1 MGRVCGTLLARRTHV
16 RADHLER
23 RRPGRRVVISVPFV
37 GATDLVFVASVRAPR
52 SRAPRQPTIRR
63 WARVFSRCGLLVAN
77 VAAPAAI
84 VLASSGLAR
93 LNPLAP
99 PAADPA
105 PIVVIAQSV
114 ERSTLVARHPLDTV
128 TTPDPPQLTSHV
140 VAPGETLLSIAAKA
154 GIAPQTLAY
163 DNGIVDSAQ
172 LKVGQSLVVPPF
184 DAAVH
189 VVRPGDTIEAIS
201 ATYNMDPNAVRAL
214 NRVASDDSDVA
225 EGRVLFVPVPDARYP
240 GFRLRLSDAPRVLA
254 PQLRWPAEGVIT
266 QLFSPAH
273 LGVDIAAPYGSAI
286 VAADA
291 GTVSQVGWRG
301 DGGLAVCIR
310 HDWGLETCAYHAA
323 VTYIEVGE
331 RVVAGQR
338 IAAIGTT
345 GVTTGPHVHW
355 EARTNGALVDPLTY
369 APLTVSKPVVGGAT
383 GGP

>member
-1 MGRVCGTLLARRTHV
+1 
-16 RADHLER
+16 
-23 RRPGRRVVISVPFV
+23 VVISVPFV

-52 SRAPRQPTIRR
+52 SRAPRQPTIGR

-128 TTPDPPQLTSHV
+128 TTPDPPQLKSHV

-214 NRVASDDSDVA
+214 NRVPRTTATWPRAACSSSRSRTRATPASDFD
-225 EGRVLFVPVPDARYP
+225 
-240 GFRLRLSDAPRVLA
+240 
-254 PQLRWPAEGVIT
+254 
-266 QLFSPAH
+266 
-273 LGVDIAAPYGSAI
+273 
-286 VAADA
+286 
-291 GTVSQVGWRG
+291 
-301 DGGLAVCIR
+301 
-310 HDWGLETCAYHAA
+310 
-323 VTYIEVGE
+323 
-331 RVVAGQR
+331 
-338 IAAIGTT
+338 
-345 GVTTGPHVHW
+345 
-355 EARTNGALVDPLTY
+355 
-369 APLTVSKPVVGGAT
+369 
-383 GGP
+383 